1 MPQLHPDLYA
11 LPPMRAL
18 LASESAVLAPELARS
33 TGDHALHIA
42 PVPEI
47 APPPLP
53 LLGRWARLHLER
65 GGWQGDVQARADEP
79 LPFQDDAFG
88 VVVLRHAAE
97 IVADG
102 DDLIAEAARVLA
114 PGGFLAIT
122 GVHPVSAWA
131 PWFQWR
137 ARGTRASLRQP
148 VMLRSAC
155 GRADLHVIGV
165 HRAGHV
171 LPSITAGEGSS
182 LAGGAYI
189 LLARKQRVAATPLRV
204 IKAANTPVQ
213 SGSLVSGA
221 RRAAR

>member
-42 PVPEI
+42 PDPEV

-53 LLGRWARLHLER
+53 LLGHWARLHLAR
-65 GGWQGDVQARADEP
+65 GGWLGDVQARADEP

-88 VVVLRHAAE
+88 VVVLRHAVE
-97 IVADG
+97 IAPDG
-102 DDLIAEAARVLA
+102 GELIAEAARVLE
-114 PGGFLAIT
+114 PGGVLAIT

-148 VMLRSAC
+148 VMLRAAC
-155 GRADLHVIGV
+155 GRAELHVIAV
-165 HRAGHV
+165 HRAGQM
-171 LPSITAGEGSS
+171 LPSAATGEGSS

-189 LLARKQRVAATPLRV
+189 LLARKQRIAATPLRV
-204 IKAANTPVQ
+204 TTAIPEPVQ